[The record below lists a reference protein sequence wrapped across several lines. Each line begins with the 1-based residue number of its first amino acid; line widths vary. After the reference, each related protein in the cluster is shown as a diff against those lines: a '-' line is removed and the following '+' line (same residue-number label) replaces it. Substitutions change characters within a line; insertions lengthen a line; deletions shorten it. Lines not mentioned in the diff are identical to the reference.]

1 MYNQIF
7 LTNILRR
14 IDELGISKN
23 ELRKRSGISS
33 SFMTYLTQDQANPS
47 LRVME
52 AIANALKTP
61 LPELL
66 ELTSAD
72 RAVMAELMP
81 DDSQIRPLDEFVHI
95 NVTLN
100 EFQAHQARLWD
111 AANKKKIKAK
121 IKKPKK

>member
-1 MYNQIF
+1 LYNQIF